1 MSIIYMHDYHTEFL
15 EHNENLYH
23 VYLESHREMGGG
35 RDVVFLRQHERGIP
49 LTLRENFSENGTLT
63 SATEQRDIVRI
74 ENEFQA
80 ISQAL
85 SYGKMI
91 CLPMYHLT
99 KELITIEKQSIRLA
113 GYINTRMESLNLRMK
128 LKK

>member
-1 MSIIYMHDYHTEFL
+1 MHDYHTEFL

-63 SATEQRDIVRI
+63 SATEQRDIMKV

-80 ISQAL
+80 ISQAI
-85 SYGKMI
+85 SYGKI
-91 CLPMYHLT
+91 VCLPMYPLT
-99 KELITIEKQSIRLA
+99 KEIITLEKQSLKLA
-113 GYINTRMESLNLRMK
+113 GYIKKRMESLNLRMR

>member
-1 MSIIYMHDYHTEFL
+1 MYMHDYHTEFL
-15 EHNENLYH
+15 EHNEDLYH
-23 VYLESHREMGGG
+23 VYIESHREMGGG

-63 SATEQRDIVRI
+63 SATEQRDIMKV
-74 ENEFQA
+74 ENEFHT

-85 SYGKMI
+85 NYGKI
-91 CLPMYHLT
+91 VCVPMFPLT
-99 KELITIEKQSIRLA
+99 KEIITLEKQSLKLA
-113 GYINTRMESLNLRMK
+113 GYIKNRMESLNFRMK

>member
-63 SATEQRDIVRI
+63 SATE
-74 ENEFQA
+74 
-80 ISQAL
+80 
-85 SYGKMI
+85 
-91 CLPMYHLT
+91 
-99 KELITIEKQSIRLA
+99 
-113 GYINTRMESLNLRMK
+113 
-128 LKK
+128 